1 MLWDD
6 EADGIDNYYSGGRHP
21 IGMIGIGA
29 RVDEAEL
36 PAGSFDD
43 PHTDE
48 ALHYIY

>member
-36 PAGSFDD
+36 PAGQLRT
-43 PHTDE
+43 PYTDGT
-48 ALHYIY
+48 LHHIY